1 MEEEDFQKV
10 FTEADGGDG
19 GDTGGLDDS
28 ALDVEDLLGNS
39 SDEDLF

>member
-1 MEEEDFQKV
+1 MQEDGAPGPEA
-10 FTEADGGDG
+10 EADEGDG